1 MFKIS
6 CRNAASKDK
15 TPLLL
20 LSLHPWAIFCL
31 LNYNFIFEMLKNN
44 RGVRVFFTLERFTYV
59 ITFALM
65 LTSFARW
72 SLPKE
77 EERHRKK
84 TILFPLW
91 SVAVHKSW
99 QGTFARLKY
108 FWGIAHNLHLPGS
121 VNLPLTNRNQ
131 STKYNLVRDSLLA
144 WDSDEKLSDSP
155 APITSSE
162 PPMSVFCDTGLSVS

>member
-1 MFKIS
+1 MPHQ
-6 CRNAASKDK
+6 K
-15 TPLLL
+15 TKRPCSY
-20 LSLHPWAIFCL
+20 SLYIHEPFFCL

-59 ITFALM
+59 KTFALM

-91 SVAVHKSW
+91 SVAVHKRWHW
-99 QGTFARLKY
+99 QGAFARVKY
-108 FWGIAHNLHLPGS
+108 FWGIAHTFIYRGVWTCLWRTETNQLSTTSFVIRGKLGIQTKNCLIAPPPS
-121 VNLPLTNRNQ
+121 PPLNPRCLFFVTQ
-131 STKYNLVRDSLLA
+131 VCLLVR
-144 WDSDEKLSDSP
+144 
-155 APITSSE
+155 
-162 PPMSVFCDTGLSVS
+162 SVC